1 LATKKGKIYHGR
13 NATPRLLVFGYPSK
27 APQVG
32 GLLWSKRVSD
42 SISRLGVVDIRNV
55 SSERSSDAK
64 LNTRQ
69 IVRNIIPC
77 LIRDFYD
84 AIRGLLTLPQLALL
98 DSWGEASIMLW
109 GLLRVFQP
117 NTKIVIV
124 FHHYEP
130 RILPNRISE
139 IDSHFSR
146 AVAKWY
152 NSIIEKLT
160 SIMIRDSDMVLTVSH
175 TSAKQLYSLYGVTGN
190 DVKHEDEE
198 KEEQQQQEQEEYN
211 ARLRRGKI
219 RIVGTG
225 VDKLSIDTS
234 AKKDIDFFCI
244 GRIEKLDGID
254 KIWSNLRK
262 LRLTVKFVMIGR
274 ASLTEINHLK
284 SIGINHKGEV
294 TDKEKLEL
302 YSRAKV
308 FLFPSNREGF
318 GIALAESLQL
328 GMAAVIWR
336 LPVFEELYSE
346 SMMAKQGR
354 VILVERGNY
363 KLFAS
368 EALRALDSY
377 DSRNR
382 TIRITSEQQSSLSSL
397 SLTTTTSS
405 SPVSSESKKRA
416 TISVLKLTEE
426 KQEQRIET
434 LQSWE
439 DVANK
444 VVKAL
449 SELI

>member
-1 LATKKGKIYHGR
+1 LATRKDRIYYGR
-13 NATPRLLVFGYPSK
+13 SETPRLLVFGYPAK

-42 SISRLGVVDIRNV
+42 SISKLGVVDIKNI
-55 SSERSSDAK
+55 SSERSISAK

-69 IVRNIIPC
+69 IVRNIVPC

-84 AIRGLLTLPQLALL
+84 AARGLLTLPHIALL
-98 DSWGEASIMLW
+98 DSWGEASIILW

-117 NTKIVIV
+117 HTRIVIV

-130 RILPNRISE
+130 RILPDRISE
-139 IDSHFSR
+139 IESHFTR
-146 AVAKWY
+146 AVAKRY

-160 SIMIRDSDMVLTVSH
+160 QNMIRNSDMILTVSR
-175 TSAKQLYSLYGVTGN
+175 TSAKQLSSLYGITGS
-190 DVKHEDEE
+190 DIK
-198 KEEQQQQEQEEYN
+198 KEEEGGGGGYN
-211 ARLRRGKI
+211 LPLGSGKI

-225 VDKLSIDTS
+225 VDRLTINTD
-234 AKKDIDFFCI
+234 AQKDIDFFCI

-254 KIWSNLRK
+254 KIWSALRK
-262 LRLTVKFVMIGR
+262 LRPEVNFVMIGR

-284 SIGINHKGEV
+284 SKGIDHKGEV

-308 FLFPSNREGF
+308 FLFPSSREGF

-346 SMMAKQGR
+346 SMMAKQGWIR
-354 VILVERGNY
+354 LVERRNY
-363 KLFAS
+363 ALFAS

-377 DSRNR
+377 DRRNR
-382 TIRITSEQQSSLSSL
+382 IISSQPSLSSSSLSTTTST
-397 SLTTTTSS
+397 TTTTSS
-405 SPVSSESKKRA
+405 SSRVSSESKKTAA
-416 TISVLKLTEE
+416 TISILKLTEE
-426 KQEQRIET
+426 KQQHRSEI

-439 DVANK
+439 DVAHK